1 MYGAVLW
8 DGGGWSCTGIQK
20 RAVDVREL
28 KEMRRGRGFYEG
40 RSSSKAITCPWCLF
54 NVDLIKSADDIKLGE
69 QLTCLKAGL
78 LFRGLQTGTS
88 WNPARTNTS
97 SCPGKEEC
105 WQICGV
111 GPDRFGSNSAEK
123 GLWVLVGSN
132 INMCQS
138 CTLALTQW
146 TASWTA
152 LIACRL
158 REVITLLYL
167 ALTSPH
173 PEYSI
178 PFSGWDENFAWRE
191 DIDELKQVLCLWKLK
206 HMLPKLIGRGGAEG
220 GVGLFSLKTAFWGD
234 LLIHKRFL
242 SKRQRQALHSDA
254 WWADGTWKESSRQ
267 GIRKIFVTIRWVKQ
281 WASAASVLG
290 SLQDPSGQTAL
301 NSLVW
306 PQRRPCFELNWSR
319 DHLSSLSAW
328 VALWL

>member
-1 MYGAVLW
+1 
-8 DGGGWSCTGIQK
+8 
-20 RAVDVREL
+20 
-28 KEMRRGRGFYEG
+28 MRRGRGFYEG

-138 CTLALTQW
+138 CTLASTQW
-146 TASWTA
+146 TASWAA

-158 REVITLLYL
+158 REVIILLYL

-191 DIDELKQVLCLWKLK
+191 DTDELKQVLCLWKLE
-206 HMLPKLIGRGGAEG
+206 HM
-220 GVGLFSLKTAFWGD
+220 
-234 LLIHKRFL
+234 H
-242 SKRQRQALHSDA
+242 SKDVLREV
-254 WWADGTWKESSRQ
+254 WA
-267 GIRKIFVTIRWVKQ
+267 
-281 WASAASVLG
+281 
-290 SLQDPSGQTAL
+290 
-301 NSLVW
+301 
-306 PQRRPCFELNWSR
+306 C
-319 DHLSSLSAW
+319 SAW
-328 VALWL
+328 KQRFGGTFWYIRDCYPRDRDRPFTVMPDGQMGLEKKVPGKV